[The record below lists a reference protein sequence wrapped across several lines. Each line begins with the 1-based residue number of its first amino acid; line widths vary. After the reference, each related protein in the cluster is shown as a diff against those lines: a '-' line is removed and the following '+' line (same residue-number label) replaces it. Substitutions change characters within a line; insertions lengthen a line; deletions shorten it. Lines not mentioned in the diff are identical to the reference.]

1 MGRTIRQENRGR
13 MSDTGTGAVDPSA
26 VLKQA
31 LARQRLVDRVRDPK
45 GWHRF
50 FTPHATASPAGVLVI
65 AILVAWV
72 RPHEWVLFLLL
83 LAEMLAIA
91 LNLMS
96 TTKRL
101 EAVTLLLD
109 RAGVLERFVAEGS
122 TSTK

>member
-1 MGRTIRQENRGR
+1 MT
-13 MSDTGTGAVDPSA
+13 DTGTAVDPSF
-26 VLKQA
+26 VLRQTQ
-31 LARQRLVDRVRDPK
+31 ARQRLVDRVREPK

-50 FTPHATASPAGVLVI
+50 FTPHATASPFGVLAI
-65 AILVAWV
+65 TILVAWV
-72 RPHEWVLFLLL
+72 RPHEWVLFVLV

-109 RAGVLERFVAEGS
+109 RSGVLERFVADAS
-122 TSTK
+122 AAKT